1 MRPRLPEEIRRK
13 VINDWL
19 SGYGRDEITRRA
31 GASSGTV
38 FNIRNTLEQDLG
50 KAEADALR
58 ELAKSIRLSPAQY
71 MVGIRIS
78 NMLKR
83 VGLDPKSDEIE
94 QFLVNVCDECMNRGF
109 SPETIASHME
119 DLANI
124 PSNVRLP
131 ELEEYRTK
139 MTAEIK
145 ALSEQKQGLINDI
158 STLQQKR
165 SHEEKNL
172 EETLEQTRK
181 IEYEI
186 LLFSDTKALL
196 DRFNLTMTEF
206 ATNLKD
212 MIAWGGEPKQIV
224 AKFDEM
230 KKFDRERVARKNE
243 LDVMERK
250 LASIRKEYYS
260 IQNLNSS
267 YSQKIDVLKKFDD
280 DGIDLT
286 EFYDT
291 IMRISTSNGL
301 PFYLAF
307 HKFFQDIS
315 EQYDMKL
322 GFESQIE
329 SLKSEIESLN
339 FKLGKLFEEERENEE
354 KKLNVPKGSGISFV
368 FDGKTIEL

>member
-1 MRPRLPEEIRRK
+1 
-13 VINDWL
+13 
-19 SGYGRDEITRRA
+19 
-31 GASSGTV
+31 
-38 FNIRNTLEQDLG
+38 
-50 KAEADALR
+50 
-58 ELAKSIRLSPAQY
+58 
-71 MVGIRIS
+71 
-78 NMLKR
+78 
-83 VGLDPKSDEIE
+83 
-94 QFLVNVCDECMNRGF
+94 
-109 SPETIASHME
+109 
-119 DLANI
+119 
-124 PSNVRLP
+124 
-131 ELEEYRTK
+131 
-139 MTAEIK
+139 
-145 ALSEQKQGLINDI
+145 
-158 STLQQKR
+158 
-165 SHEEKNL
+165 
-172 EETLEQTRK
+172 
-181 IEYEI
+181 
-186 LLFSDTKALL
+186 
-196 DRFNLTMTEF
+196 
-206 ATNLKD
+206 
-212 MIAWGGEPKQIV
+212 V